1 MVINNNGR
9 WTNGLAHD
17 WMPGR
22 DLGFTRYD
30 QMVEVFGGWGEF
42 VEEPGDIR
50 PALERA
56 LTSGKPALVNVVT
69 DPDAMAI
76 TQNFGGF

>member
-1 MVINNNGR
+1 
-9 WTNGLAHD
+9 
-17 WMPGR
+17 MPGR